1 MMNVPMRATII
12 KIAAGGAALL
22 LPTFVFATNL
32 LNGGG
37 RSGLGDQSTVFNV
50 FDFIET
56 ILNILAALFLSLAI
70 VYFLYALS
78 KFVLNAGDEEAR
90 KEARSMMIHSIIAI
104 AVMVSVW
111 ALVGF
116 IVNTVGRGD
125 ARPAPELPL

>member
-1 MMNVPMRATII
+1 MRATLT
-12 KIAAGGAALL
+12 KLAAGGVA
-22 LPTFVFATNL
+22 FAVPAIVLAT
-32 LNGGG
+32 
-37 RSGLGDQSTVFNV
+37 GLGPQSNVFSV

-78 KFVLNAGDEEAR
+78 KFVLNAGDEDAR

-116 IVNTVGRGD
+116 IVNTVGTGQ
-125 ARPAPELPL
+125 ARSAPTLPL